1 MTYVAYVTYIRLATL
16 PEEDIRSAI
25 FYFKIP
31 RGRTTIDHLGTWA
44 FIRADS
50 VTLWLQNIANY
61 AKFSL
66 L

>member
-16 PEEDIRSAI
+16 PIRSAI

-61 AKFSL
+61 AKFAL